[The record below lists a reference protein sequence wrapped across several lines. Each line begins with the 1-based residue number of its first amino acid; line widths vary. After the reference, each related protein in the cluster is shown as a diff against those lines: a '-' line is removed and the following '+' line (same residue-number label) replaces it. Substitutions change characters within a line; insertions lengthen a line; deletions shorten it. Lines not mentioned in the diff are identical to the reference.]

1 MTISCKVF
9 HREKPRKSTEF
20 TAIPRLMTGQAA
32 LLRATDGSDLL
43 QKCSAARLN
52 RDVLPARILAC
63 SDKVRGNKRA
73 KKNAAVARLAA

>member
-1 MTISCKVF
+1 MTISCKIF
-9 HREKPRKSTEF
+9 YREKPGKSTEF
-20 TAIPRLMTGQAA
+20 AAMPRLMTGHAA
-32 LLRATDGSDLL
+32 LPRATDGSVLL

-63 SDKVRGNKRA
+63 SDKVRGSKRA